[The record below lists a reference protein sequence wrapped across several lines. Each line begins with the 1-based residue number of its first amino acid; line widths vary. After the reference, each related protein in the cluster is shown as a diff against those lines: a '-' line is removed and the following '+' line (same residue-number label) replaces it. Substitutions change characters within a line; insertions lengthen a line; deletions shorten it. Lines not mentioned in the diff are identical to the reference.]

1 MVSLL
6 LQIKGRPPRPL
17 GPQTPVLL
25 VGRAPDNDWVIE
37 DPSISRIHAQF
48 EWKPSGVTLK
58 DLGSR
63 NGTSLNGI
71 LIKEAMPLKAGDK
84 VMLGSVPLTVGTQ
97 GQASVLIE
105 ADEDSTTLSHA
116 SIIMPAAKLRLGEG
130 ADPAAGSWPQALA
143 CIHELTLGLI
153 RDVTPQELL
162 EELVEKLW
170 KYFMADRGVV
180 LLRDAQGAV
189 EPQVIRTR
197 GSSGSNTKIRLS
209 HTLVEAALER
219 REALLIND
227 THLDDPELA
236 SKSLILSGVSSVI
249 VTPLEAEGK
258 VIGLLYFD
266 VLGHRKSFN
275 KEDLQLATTLA
286 HVAAAKLHSAR
297 LMAEVQKTRAM
308 EQEMAFARA
317 IQQRMVPPR
326 KPREASVDLYAELRP
341 AKDVGGDLYDYHEAH
356 GRMFFCIGDVSGKG
370 VPAALVMAITKT
382 LFRAN
387 AVFLEDP
394 SQVMAAVNA
403 RIYEETDPA
412 IFVTAFC
419 GFLDPND
426 GRLVYC
432 NAGHDRPVILAPG
445 RATRVLD
452 TRPGL
457 ALGALPGFRYLAQEA
472 HLAPDETLVLYTD
485 GVTEALNPALEEFGF
500 DRLQTALAAVRSGE
514 PERVVQDLLEAVDRF
529 ASGAPQAD
537 DITLMCLRHRPKP

>member
-1 MVSLL
+1 MISLL

-17 GPQTPVLL
+17 GPQAPILL

-48 EWKPSGVTLK
+48 QWQPNGVTLK

-71 LIKEAMPLKAGDK
+71 MIRDEVAVKPGDK
-84 VMLGSVPLTVGTQ
+84 VMLGSVPLSVAAQ
-97 GQASVLIE
+97 GQASVLIDSDE
-105 ADEDSTTLSHA
+105 AATSITNA
-116 SIIMPAAKLRLGEG
+116 SIIMPAAKLRQGEG

-170 KYFMADRGVV
+170 NYFLADRGVV

-197 GSSGSNTKIRLS
+197 GRSTSNTRIRLS

-227 THLDDPELA
+227 THLDDPQLA

-266 VLGHRKSFN
+266 VLGHRKSFT

-286 HVAAAKLHSAR
+286 HVAAAKLHSAQ
-297 LMAEVQKTRAM
+297 LLAEVQKTRAM
-308 EQEMAFARA
+308 EQEMAFARS

-326 KPREASVDLYAELRP
+326 KPKEASVDLYAELRP
-341 AKDVGGDLYDYHEAH
+341 AKEVGGDLYDYHEAH
-356 GRMFFCIGDVSGKG
+356 GKMFFCIGDVSGKG

-387 AVFLEDP
+387 AMFLEDP

-419 GFLDPND
+419 GFLDPQD
-426 GRLVYC
+426 GRLLYC

-445 RATRVLD
+445 RPNRVLEA
-452 TRPGL
+452 RPGL
-457 ALGALPGFRYLAQEA
+457 ALGALPGFRYQAQETR
-472 HLAPDETLVLYTD
+472 LAPDETLVLYTD

-500 DRLQTALAAVRSGE
+500 ERLLAALTGIPSGA
-514 PERVVQDLLEAVDRF
+514 PEAVVQQLLGAVDGF
-529 ASGAPQAD
+529 AAGAPQAD
-537 DITLMCLRHRPKP
+537 DITLMCLRHRPTP